1 MFSKEDG
8 AFLRMNMG
16 KTIGVIV
23 LCIQQYLTI
32 LLYMDK
38 QFPYLISLKEI
49 DISKR
54 RKKIVERSNTQ

>member
-1 MFSKEDG
+1 
-8 AFLRMNMG
+8 MNMG